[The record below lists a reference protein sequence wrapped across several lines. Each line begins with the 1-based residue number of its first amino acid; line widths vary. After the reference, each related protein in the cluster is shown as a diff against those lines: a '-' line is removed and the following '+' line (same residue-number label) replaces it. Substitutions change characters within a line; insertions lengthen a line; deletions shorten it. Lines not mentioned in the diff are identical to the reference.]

1 MTTRPKNP
9 IYYGGRIFRPVRT
22 EGASETTSE
31 TIFIYQ
37 QDHDLVTATYSGG
50 EIAFG
55 QLIGL
60 IQRDGS
66 LDLRYHHRNKSDV
79 LMTGKCFT
87 VPEVLPSGKLRL
99 HETWEW
105 TSPNKSSG
113 TSTLEEF

>member
-9 IYYGGRIFRPVRT
+9 IYYGGRIFRPVQT
-22 EGASETTSE
+22 KGTSETTSE